1 MLKNH
6 PRGLMV
12 LFFTEMWERFGFYT
26 LMAILYLYM
35 EKNLG
40 WDDQRKGDYYG
51 LFLGMVYFVP
61 ILGGFLGDRVLG
73 QRHTIRLGAVLMTFG
88 YVALTLSSLERIGLF
103 YAGLVLVAVG
113 TGLFK
118 ANISVLVGGLYEEGS
133 KFKDAAFN
141 IFYMGVNLG
150 AALAPLAATFIGK
163 HYDGLLKWLQAR
175 ENLAPLARTL
185 VDNNIGGYNL
195 AFAAAAVGMVIS
207 MIVFQVGR
215 RCVVRAH
222 ASSSSSADKSPTE
235 RGRDARDIA
244 ISSRAEDRQRIA
256 SLFTLFAIAIF
267 FWVAFYQNG
276 SSLTLF
282 AERSTAPYSL
292 AIPLPSF
299 LVSLLGL
306 KSSVVSLPLNT
317 ETYQFFNPFFILVL
331 TPLLVMTF
339 ARMRKEGLEP
349 SSASKIFAGM
359 TVMGF
364 SVLIMVFA
372 SRAGGDRDE
381 NLMSPLWLISSYFAV
396 TIAEILVSPM
406 GLSFVSKVAPQ
417 RMRGLMMGCWFGS
430 TAIGSYGSGLLAK
443 YYGQFHHHDFFLIIA
458 ALPFVSALL
467 VLPFLKRLN
476 RFSR

>member
-35 EKNLG
+35 EKSLG
-40 WDDQRKGDYYG
+40 WDDKTKGNYYG

-73 QRHTIRLGAVLMTFG
+73 QRNTIRLGAVLMMFG
-88 YVALTLSSLERIGLF
+88 YVALAFSSLPRIVLF
-103 YAGLVLVAVG
+103 YLGLVLVAVG

-118 ANISVLVGGLYEEGS
+118 ANISVLVGNLYEEGS
-133 KFKDAAFN
+133 KYKDAAFN

-150 AALAPLAATFIGK
+150 ATIAPLAATFISV
-163 HYDGLLKWLQAR
+163 HYQS
-175 ENLAPLARTL
+175 
-185 VDNNIGGYNL
+185 YNL
-195 AFAAAAVGMVIS
+195 SFAAAAVGMVFSLI
-207 MIVFQVGR
+207 IFQLGTRHLAPARVTSAAALPTGGTAVVG
-215 RCVVRAH
+215 
-222 ASSSSSADKSPTE
+222 ASRE
-235 RGRDARDIA
+235 
-244 ISSRAEDRQRIA
+244 EDRQRITA
-256 SLFTLFAIAIF
+256 LFTLFIIAIF

-282 AERSTAPYSL
+282 AERST
-292 AIPLPSF
+292 
-299 LVSLLGL
+299 L
-306 KSSVVSLPLNT
+306 KLDWLKP

-331 TPLLVMTF
+331 TPILVAMF
-339 ARMRKEGLEP
+339 ARMRDKGLEP

-359 TVMGF
+359 TIMGF

-372 SRAGGDRDE
+372 ARAGGDSDH
-381 NLMSPLWLISSYFAV
+381 NVSSPFWLISSYFAV
-396 TIAEILVSPM
+396 TVAEILVSPM
-406 GLSFVSKVAPQ
+406 GLSYVSKVAPA

-430 TAIGSYGSGLLAK
+430 TAIGSYGSGWLGQ
-443 YYGQFHHHDFFLIIA
+443 YYSQLHHHDFFLIIA
-458 ALPFVSALL
+458 VLPLFSALL

-476 RFSR
+476 RFAA

>member
-35 EKNLG
+35 EKSLG
-40 WDDQRKGDYYG
+40 WDDQRKGDCYG
-51 LFLGMVYFVP
+51 LFLGMVYFIP

-73 QRHTIRLGAVLMTFG
+73 QRHTIRLGAVLMAFG
-88 YVALTLSSLERIGLF
+88 YAVLTFSSLQRIALF
-103 YAGLVLVAVG
+103 YLGLLLVAVG

-118 ANISVLVGGLYEEGS
+118 ANISVLVGNLYGEGS

-150 AALAPLAATFIGK
+150 ATLAPLAATLIGN
-163 HYDGLLKWLQAR
+163 HYEGLLKWLRAR
-175 ENLAPLARTL
+175 EGLAPLADAL
-185 VDNNIGGYNL
+185 VNNHIGGYNL
-195 AFAAAAVGMVIS
+195 AFAAAGIGMIIS

-215 RCVVRAH
+215 RSVVPAHVGGSRASD
-222 ASSSSSADKSPTE
+222 AAPVA
-235 RGRDARDIA
+235 RGREVGDTTTG
-244 ISSRAEDRQRIA
+244 SRAEDWQRII
-256 SLFTLFAIAIF
+256 SLFTLFLIAIF

-282 AERSTAPYSL
+282 AERSTVKL
-292 AIPLPSF
+292 NW
-299 LVSLLGL
+299 L
-306 KSSVVSLPLNT
+306 KP

-331 TPLLVMTF
+331 TPILVAAF
-339 ARMRKEGLEP
+339 SRMREQGREP

-359 TVMGF
+359 AIMGF

-372 SRAGGDRDE
+372 SRYGGDRDD
-381 NLMSPLWLISSYFAV
+381 NTMSPLWLISSYFAV
-396 TIAEILVSPM
+396 TVSEILVSPM
-406 GLSFVSKVAPQ
+406 GLSYVSKVAPA
-417 RMRGLMMGCWFGS
+417 RMRGLMMGCWFGA
-430 TAIGSYGSGLLAK
+430 TAIGSYGSGLLGK
-443 YYGQFHHHDFFLIIA
+443 YYGQFSHQNFFLIIA
-458 ALPFVSALL
+458 VLPLCSALL

-476 RFSR
+476 RFSMPAPRPTADQAA

>member
-35 EKNLG
+35 EKSLG
-40 WDDQRKGDYYG
+40 WDDNRKGNYYG
-51 LFLGMVYFVP
+51 LFVGLVYFVP

-73 QRHTIRLGAVLMTFG
+73 QRNTIRIGAVLMTFG
-88 YVALTLSSLERIGLF
+88 YAALAFSSLERIALF

-118 ANISVLVGGLYEEGS
+118 ANISVLVGNLYEEGS

-150 AALAPLAATFIGK
+150 ATLAPLAATFIGN

-175 ENLAPLARTL
+175 ENLAPIAATL
-185 VDNNIGGYNL
+185 VTNKIGGYNL
-195 AFAAAAVGMVIS
+195 SFAAAGVGMVLS
-207 MIVFQVGR
+207 MVVFQVWR
-215 RCVVRAH
+215 KHILLAH
-222 ASSSSSADKSPTE
+222 TGSPKTVPS
-235 RGRDARDIA
+235 GNQTLTVT
-244 ISSRAEDRQRIA
+244 SRNEDWQRIA
-256 SLFTLFAIAIF
+256 SLAILFVIVIF

-292 AIPLPSF
+292 TIPIPSF
-299 LVSLLGL
+299 LVSSFGL
-306 KSSVVSLPLNT
+306 KSSVLSFRLKP
-317 ETYQFFNPFFILVL
+317 ETYQVFNPFFILVL
-331 TPLLVMTF
+331 TPLLVTLF
-339 ARMRKEGLEP
+339 GRMRERGLEP

-359 TVMGF
+359 IAMSL
-364 SVLIMVFA
+364 SVLVMVFA
-372 SRAGGDRDE
+372 SFAGGDQDQ
-381 NLMSPLWLISSYFAV
+381 NIMSPAWLISSYFVV
-396 TIAEILVSPM
+396 TVSEILVSPM

-417 RMRGLMMGCWFGS
+417 RMRGLMMGCWFGA
-430 TAIGSYGSGLLAK
+430 TAIGGYGSGQLGR
-443 YYGQFHHHDFFLIIA
+443 YYGHFSHHSFFLILA
-458 ALPFVSALL
+458 VLPFISALL

>member
-12 LFFTEMWERFGFYT
+12 LFFTEMWERFGFYIM
-26 LMAILYLYM
+26 MAIFYLYM

-40 WDDQRKGDYYG
+40 WDDDRKGSYYG

-61 ILGGFLGDRVLG
+61 ILGGFLGDRILG
-73 QRHTIRLGAVLMTFG
+73 QRNTIRLGAVLMMFG
-88 YVALTLSSLERIGLF
+88 YVALAFSSLERIAFF

-118 ANISVLVGGLYEEGS
+118 ANISVLVGNLYEEGS
-133 KFKDAAFN
+133 KHKDAAFN

-150 AALAPLAATFIGK
+150 ATLAPLAATLISVRYGS
-163 HYDGLLKWLQAR
+163 
-175 ENLAPLARTL
+175 
-185 VDNNIGGYNL
+185 YNL
-195 AFAAAAVGMVIS
+195 SFAAAAVGMVIS
-207 MIVFQVGR
+207 LVVFQVGTKHL
-215 RCVVRAH
+215 VPARAGGSST
-222 ASSSSSADKSPTE
+222 ASSGVEQVTA
-235 RGRDARDIA
+235 A
-244 ISSRAEDRQRIA
+244 SRAEDWQRITA
-256 SLFTLFAIAIF
+256 LFTLFIIAIF

-282 AERSTAPYSL
+282 AERST
-292 AIPLPSF
+292 
-299 LVSLLGL
+299 L
-306 KSSVVSLPLNT
+306 KLDWLKP

-331 TPLLVMTF
+331 TPMLVTAF
-339 ARMRKEGLEP
+339 GRLREKGLEP

-359 TVMGF
+359 AIMGF

-372 SRAGGDRDE
+372 ARAGGDRDE
-381 NLMSPLWLISSYFAV
+381 NLASPLWLISSYFAV
-396 TIAEILVSPM
+396 TVSEILVSPM
-406 GLSFVSKVAPQ
+406 GLSYVSKVAPA

-430 TAIGSYGSGLLAK
+430 TALGSYGSGLLGK
-443 YYGQFHHHDFFLIIA
+443 YYGQFQHHDFFLLIA

>member
-12 LFFTEMWERFGFYT
+12 LFFTEMWERFGFYIM
-26 LMAILYLYM
+26 MAIFYLYM

-40 WDDQRKGDYYG
+40 WDDDRKGSYYG

-61 ILGGFLGDRVLG
+61 ILGGFLGDRILG
-73 QRHTIRLGAVLMTFG
+73 QRNTIRLGAVLMMFG
-88 YVALTLSSLERIGLF
+88 YVALAFSSLERIAFF

-118 ANISVLVGGLYEEGS
+118 ANISVLVGNLYAEGS
-133 KFKDAAFN
+133 KHKDAAFN

-150 AALAPLAATFIGK
+150 AALAPLAATLISVRYGS
-163 HYDGLLKWLQAR
+163 
-175 ENLAPLARTL
+175 
-185 VDNNIGGYNL
+185 YNL
-195 AFAAAAVGMVIS
+195 SFAAAAVGMVIS
-207 MIVFQVGR
+207 LIIFQVGTR
-215 RCVVRAH
+215 HLIPAH
-222 ASSSSSADKSPTE
+222 AGGSSTAPSAVE
-235 RGRDARDIA
+235 QVMDA
-244 ISSRAEDRQRIA
+244 SRAEDRQRITA
-256 SLFTLFAIAIF
+256 LFTLFIIAIF

-282 AERSTAPYSL
+282 AERST
-292 AIPLPSF
+292 
-299 LVSLLGL
+299 L
-306 KSSVVSLPLNT
+306 KLDWLKP

-331 TPLLVMTF
+331 TPMLVAAF
-339 ARMRKEGLEP
+339 GRLREKGLEP

-359 TVMGF
+359 AIMGF

-372 SRAGGDRDE
+372 SHAGGDRDQ
-381 NLMSPLWLISSYFAV
+381 NLASPMWLISSYFAV
-396 TIAEILVSPM
+396 TVSEILVSPM
-406 GLSFVSKVAPQ
+406 GLSYVSKVAPA

-430 TAIGSYGSGLLAK
+430 TAIGSYGSGLLGK
-443 YYGQFHHHDFFLIIA
+443 YYGQFQHHDFFLLIA